1 MTARP
6 TLTNGEGTAREKS
19 RKKEKRQIRGSS
31 GSITHARSQ
40 EERFWREISETGI
53 DESLLLTI
61 LEFPF
66 DFASKSLTVWG
77 EKQINKESRY
87 SSGRISG

>member
-6 TLTNGEGTAREKS
+6 TLTNGREERERKVE
-19 RKKEKRQIRGSS
+19 KKEKRQIRGSS

-66 DFASKSLTVWG
+66 DFASKSLTVWVLCG
-77 EKQINKESRY
+77 EKSK
-87 SSGRISG
+87 

>member
-6 TLTNGEGTAREKS
+6 TLTNGEGRAREKS

-66 DFASKSLTVWG
+66 DFASKSLTVWVLCG
-77 EKQINKESRY
+77 EKSK
-87 SSGRISG
+87 